1 MAADPHAR
9 AVRELFDDGEVREVL
24 RETFYR
30 APSASQPVTMQPAT
44 MQPVEVPRMT
54 VAKTSPEPTKRRRA
68 AKPKADHYEI
78 ICISMYNEDLARLD
92 KKVADLKAKG
102 HRRMTR
108 SALIRWALDQIDD
121 LDAVPRG
128 I

>member
-30 APSASQPVTMQPAT
+30 APSAAS
-44 MQPVEVPRMT
+44 PVEAPRMT

-68 AKPKADHYEI
+68 AKPKPDHYEI

-92 KKVADLKAKG
+92 RKVADLKAKG

-108 SALIRWALDQIDD
+108 SALIRWALDQVED
-121 LDAVPRG
+121 LDAIPRG

>member
-30 APSASQPVTMQPAT
+30 APSASPTAS
-44 MQPVEVPRMT
+44 PVEVPRMT

>member
-30 APSASQPVTMQPAT
+30 APSTMTQSGEA
-44 MQPVEVPRMT
+44 PRMT
-54 VAKTSPEPTKRRRA
+54 VAKTSPEPTKRRRP

-92 KKVADLKAKG
+92 QKVADLKAKG

-108 SALIRWALDQIDD
+108 SALIRWALDQIED
-121 LDAVPRG
+121 LDTIPRG

>member
-1 MAADPHAR
+1 MAADQHAR

-30 APSASQPVTMQPAT
+30 TPSA
-44 MQPVEVPRMT
+44 QPVEPPRMT
-54 VAKTSPEPTKRRRA
+54 VAKTTPEPAKKKRTP
-68 AKPKADHYEI
+68 KPKPDHYEI
-78 ICISMYNEDLARLD
+78 ICNSMYKEDLARLD
-92 KKVADLKAKG
+92 QKVADLKAKG

-121 LDAVPRG
+121 LDTVPRG

>member
-1 MAADPHAR
+1 MAADHAR

-24 RETFYR
+24 RDTFYR
-30 APSASQPVTMQPAT
+30 SEPPLKPLAATSDHAAAGRAPD
-44 MQPVEVPRMT
+44 
-54 VAKTSPEPTKRRRA
+54 AKKRRRA
-68 AKPKADHYEI
+68 PRPKGDHYEI

-92 KKVADLKAKG
+92 QKVADLKAKG

-108 SALIRWALDQIDD
+108 SALIRWALDQVD

>member
-30 APSASQPVTMQPAT
+30 AEAPS
-44 MQPVEVPRMT
+44 RT
-54 VAKTSPEPTKRRRA
+54 VAKTTPEAETSSGKRKRVQ
-68 AKPKADHYEI
+68 KPKPDHYEI
-78 ICISMYNEDLARLD
+78 ICISMYKEDLARLD
-92 KKVADLKAKG
+92 EKVAALKSRG

-108 SALIRWALDQIDD
+108 SALIRWALDQIEN
-121 LDAVPRG
+121 LETVPRG